1 MGVSKIHTGPSVVP
15 IKNVSAADS
24 SREKYPEKMRKL
36 VEMGFKN
43 TKLNRSLLEEF
54 DGNLNGVVN
63 ALVTHLATT
72 DDGQFHA

>member
-1 MGVSKIHTGPSVVP
+1 
-15 IKNVSAADS
+15 
-24 SREKYPEKMRKL
+24 
-36 VEMGFKN
+36 MGFKN